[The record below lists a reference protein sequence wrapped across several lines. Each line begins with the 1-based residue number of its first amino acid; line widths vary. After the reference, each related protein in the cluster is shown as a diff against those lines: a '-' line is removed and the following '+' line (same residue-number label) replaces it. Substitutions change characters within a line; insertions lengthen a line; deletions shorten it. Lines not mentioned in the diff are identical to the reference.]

1 MEELIGFVM
10 GNNNRQ
16 KLLSLLGSHGEMDS
30 ARIAKTMRIVP
41 FAVDKLL
48 SELTDKQL
56 LVVNDGMYS
65 LSETGSQVE
74 KKIQFI

>member
-16 KLLSLLGSHGEMDS
+16 KLLSLLGSHGEMDP
-30 ARIAKTMRIVP
+30 ARIAKTMHLVP
-41 FAVDKLL
+41 FAVNRLL
-48 SELTDKQL
+48 SELVDRQL
-56 LVVNDGMYS
+56 LVVNEGMYS
-65 LSETGSQVE
+65 LSETGSLVE